1 MYFFWLCKVT
11 EEFYTVDYVLDHL
24 NIKYETLIAI
34 MDELIILPQFN
45 RKK

>member
-1 MYFFWLCKVT
+1 MYLFLITQVD
-11 EEFYTVDYVLDHL
+11 EEFYTVEYVLDHL

-34 MDELIILPQFN
+34 MDELVILPQFN